1 MKHTNTIASARKA
14 LIRACLKNGIQDH
27 TQISAISKQVAGS
40 CTKMQI
46 AGVKAHLLHPGAF
59 RR

>member
-1 MKHTNTIASARKA
+1 MKQTIIKARKA
-14 LIRACLKNGIQDH
+14 LIQACLKDGIQDH
-27 TQISAISKQVAGS
+27 AKISAISKQVAGG

-59 RR
+59 RA